1 MKKIKSLTAI
11 LLVALFIFSAVSC
24 GTTADPWDEAIYT
37 EDTTL
42 GEGKTK
48 FTLEVCVGEN
58 KVVFSLSTNEQ
69 MLDKALLALELI
81 EGKDDKY
88 GLYIERVNGIL
99 ADYNVDQTYWALY
112 INGDYAMTGISST
125 EVVNGA
131 TYKLSRE
138 K

>member
-1 MKKIKSLTAI
+1 MKIKSLTLII
-11 LLVALFIFSAVSC
+11 LSFLLLFAAVSC
-24 GTTADPWDEAIYT
+24 GSDTDPWDEAIYT
-37 EDTTL
+37 ENQTM

-58 KVVFSLSTNEQ
+58 KVVFNLSTDEK
-69 MLDKALLALELI
+69 MLDKALLELELI

-88 GLYIERVNGIL
+88 GLYIEKVNGIL
-99 ADYNVDQTYWALY
+99 ADYSIDQTYWALY
-112 INGDYAMTGISST
+112 IDGKYALTGISST

-131 TYKLSRE
+131 TYKLCRE